1 MELPGHR
8 SLGIFGS
15 FSW

>member
-1 MELPGHR
+1 MELSGLR

-15 FSW
+15 FDW